1 MVTSKRGYQPKRR
14 NTGLRERKKLLIIS
28 TEGKNKT
35 ETQYLKRLANQ
46 THRVISAKGNDTDP
60 IQIAEHLKEEMQDCD
75 FNSELGD
82 VAFAFVDHDLKPE
95 KDTAIASAEAIL
107 ADTEGQLIVSNPCFE
122 IWFLAHFRFTTKGFR
137 SSQDVTS
144 ELSKELGGY
153 SKEDP
158 LIYEKLKKR
167 RLTQFKMRKEWK
179 TTVVNQ
185 VIPTTSTTLR
195 QAQMSIR
202 QSRLSVGNENRADQQ
217 WPALL

>member
-1 MVTSKRGYQPKRR
+1 MQSIRVGRFQRPGQKHKAVKFCYPFQCDSGDQAV
-14 NTGLRERKKLLIIS
+14 S
-28 TEGKNKT
+28 
-35 ETQYLKRLANQ
+35 

-60 IQIAEHLKEEMQDCD
+60 IQIAEHLKEEMKDCD

-153 SKEDP
+153 LKQRH
-158 LIYEKLKKR
+158 LIL
-167 RLTQFKMRKEWK
+167 
-179 TTVVNQ
+179 
-185 VIPTTSTTLR
+185 
-195 QAQMSIR
+195 
-202 QSRLSVGNENRADQQ
+202 
-217 WPALL
+217 

>member
-60 IQIAEHLKEEMQDCD
+60 IQIAEHLKEEMKDCD

-158 LIYEKLKKR
+158 LIYEKLKN
-167 RLTQFKMRKEWK
+167 K
-179 TTVVNQ
+179 TTNAIQNAQRMEDHCRKSGYTYHRHDFAPSTDVYKAVK
-185 VIPTTSTTLR
+185 VIR
-195 QAQMSIR
+195 
-202 QSRLSVGNENRADQQ
+202 EE
-217 WPALL
+217 